1 MSKTVLSVDD
11 EDHVR
16 EFVST
21 VLEENGYTPMQ
32 ATNGEEALDV
42 ISREKPDLI
51 ILDIL
56 MPKESG
62 IRLYRELK
70 TSESLKDIPVIIYS
84 GVAKRTALRAQAAQ
98 TECRGESVPDPD
110 AYLEKPVTPERLAA
124 TVKQILS
131 QGSSDESADGD
142 EVGQSCR

>member
-1 MSKTVLSVDD
+1 MGRIILSVDD

-21 VLEENGYTPMQ
+21 VLEENGYTPIQ
-32 ATNGEEALDV
+32 ATNGEEAMD
-42 ISREKPDLI
+42 IIERSRPDLI
-51 ILDIL
+51 IMDIL

-62 IRLYRELK
+62 IRLYREVK

-98 TECRGESVPDPD
+98 TESGGERVPDPD

-124 TVKQILS
+124 AVKKIL
-131 QGSSDESADGD
+131 G
-142 EVGQSCR
+142 

>member
-1 MSKTVLSVDD
+1 MGRIILSVDD

-21 VLEENGYTPMQ
+21 VLEENGYTPIQ
-32 ATNGEEALDV
+32 ATNGEEAMD
-42 ISREKPDLI
+42 IIERSRPDLI
-51 ILDIL
+51 IMDIL

-62 IRLYRELK
+62 IRLYRKVK

-98 TECRGESVPDPD
+98 TESGGERVPDPD

-124 TVKQILS
+124 AVKKIL
-131 QGSSDESADGD
+131 G
-142 EVGQSCR
+142 